1 MLDRIRVQCV
11 QNILSLCFVECF
23 NLFSA
28 PYLSY
33 LVKIRSFDL
42 LAYTYIATVAIHN
55 SGSKTLILITLI
67 LLSTC
72 IIYW

>member
-28 PYLSY
+28 PYLSN

-42 LAYTYIATVAIHN
+42 SNPQQRIKDSDFNHVDIA
-55 SGSKTLILITLI
+55 
-67 LLSTC
+67 
-72 IIYW
+72 